1 MYVIQ
6 ENSSTL
12 LKSLMPVSLY
22 IHIPFCLKRC
32 IYCDFVSGIYD
43 PERASVYIDA
53 LKKELSGIPDKKE
66 LSTLYIGGGTPT
78 ALPADLL
85 SELIAHIFRNF
96 SFTDDYEATIE
107 ANPGTLD
114 REKLRVIKTAG
125 MNRISMGVQSF
136 NDNELEFLG
145 RIHNSGE
152 AEKAVRLAR
161 ESGFENIGIDLIYG
175 IPGQDITS
183 WQESLN
189 MAVSLKPEHISTYEL
204 TVEKGTG
211 LYRLLHPPL
220 SKSVRLDSEGGQ
232 RGGDVNLLEEDRII
246 EMYERTIDYLT
257 SEGYLHY
264 EISNFAK
271 PGCFSRHNLNYW
283 DRGEYYGTGQG
294 AHSFMNNKRFH
305 NTNSLDEYIKAVSE
319 NISHLEDPEDIS
331 IEAALQEAIFL
342 GLRKTSGLNLEKF
355 SKRYKTNIVSHYQE
369 QIKELQE
376 AGLVEITASD
386 CSYETDLRL
395 TRKGLLLSNEV
406 FIKFM

>member
-1 MYVIQ
+1 
-6 ENSSTL
+6 
-12 LKSLMPVSLY
+12 
-22 IHIPFCLKRC
+22 
-32 IYCDFVSGIYD
+32 
-43 PERASVYIDA
+43 
-53 LKKELSGIPDKKE
+53 
-66 LSTLYIGGGTPT
+66 
-78 ALPADLL
+78 
-85 SELIAHIFRNF
+85 
-96 SFTDDYEATIE
+96 
-107 ANPGTLD
+107 
-114 REKLRVIKTAG
+114 
-125 MNRISMGVQSF
+125 MGVQSF
-136 NDNELEFLG
+136 NDSELEFLG

-161 ESGFENIGIDLIYG
+161 DSGFENIGIDLIYG

-204 TVEKGTG
+204 TVEKGTA
-211 LYRLLHPPL
+211 LHKLLINPPIY
-220 SKSVRLDSEGGQ
+220 KGGQ
-232 RGGDVNLLEEDRII
+232 RGGNVNLLQEDRII

-271 PGCFSRHNLNYW
+271 PGCLSRHNLNYW
-283 DRGEYYGTGQG
+283 NRGEYYGTGQG
-294 AHSFMNNKRFH
+294 AHSFMNGKRYH
-305 NTNSLDEYIKAVSE
+305 NTSSLDEYINAVSE

-331 IEAALQEAIFL
+331 EEAALQEAIFL

-355 SKRYKTNIVSHYQE
+355 SKRYKTNLVSHYQE
-369 QIKELQE
+369 QIKELQK